1 MRYPPA
7 RRDSTSEL
15 HFGRMVADP
24 YRWLEPGDSDDVR
37 EWSMAQEGLWQSQIS
52 ELSGRN
58 YWSERLRQL
67 LGAGYRSTPS
77 WRGTREFFIRR
88 SAAEEL
94 GILYT
99 RKDSE
104 SEIEVLIDPLAINPG
119 GTTTLDSWQP
129 SKEGD
134 LLAYQLSTG
143 GTEESTLYVMD
154 VETHEVIDGPIDR
167 ARYSPIA
174 WLPGGKAFYYV
185 RRLAPELLKE
195 EERAYHRRVY
205 FHIVGTNPD
214 SDVEIF
220 GSGLEMTN
228 YYGVSLSMDG
238 RWLTLSASAGTEP
251 RNDLWL
257 ADLHTSSPSAPK
269 FILIQSAE
277 SDAQTSLEP
286 LRDGRILIGTN
297 FDAPRGRICISSPTT
312 LLSVGESAEWR
323 DLVPEDPEAV
333 LGGWAVLDGP
343 LMPASMLLVLWNRH
357 TVSEITVHSLETG
370 ERQST
375 IPLPGLGTITGIA
388 VRPEGGHEAWFGYT
402 DHVTPPTIYSFDG
415 RTLEVKKYAD
425 PPGVVTPPKVFAQLI
440 TYTSFDDTQ
449 VRMFILSSQE
459 SADTPRPTVLYG
471 YGGFGVGL
479 NPTFSAT
486 ALAWVEAGG
495 VWAVANIRGGDE
507 EGEEWHRQGM
517 RGEKQNVF
525 DDFIYAAHYLINS
538 GWTSPE
544 HLAIEGGSNGGLLVG
559 AALTQRPDLFAAV
572 VCSAPL
578 LDMIRYEL
586 HGLGATWSDEY
597 GSAAIEEEFEW
608 LIGYSPYHQVRE
620 GENYP
625 ATLFTVFEGDTRV
638 DPLHARKMC
647 AALQH
652 AQSKEDSRP
661 ILIRAER
668 NVGHGARSLSR
679 TIDLSADSLAFLSK
693 WTGLSENGGSGL

>member
-1 MRYPPA
+1 
-7 RRDSTSEL
+7 
-15 HFGRMVADP
+15 MVADP

>member
-1 MRYPPA
+1 
-7 RRDSTSEL
+7 
-15 HFGRMVADP
+15 MVADP

-693 WTGLSENGGSGL
+693 WTGLSESGGSGL

>member
-1 MRYPPA
+1 MKYPQT
-7 RRDSTSEL
+7 RRDLSREL
-15 HFGRMVADP
+15 YFDREVADP
-24 YRWLEPGDSDDVR
+24 YRWLESGDSDEVR
-37 EWSMAQEGLWQSQIS
+37 DWSMAQEALWQNQLN
-52 ELSGRN
+52 ELSGRD

-67 LGAGYRSTPS
+67 LRAGYRSTPS
-77 WRGTREFFIRR
+77 WRGAREFFIRR
-88 SAAEEL
+88 SAEEEL

-104 SEIEVLIDPLAINPG
+104 SEIEMLIDPLAINPG

-134 LLAYQLSTG
+134 QLSYQLSTG

-195 EERAYHRRVY
+195 EERQYHRRVY
-205 FHIVGTNPD
+205 FHIVGTDPT

-228 YYGVSLSMDG
+228 YYGVSVSMDG

-257 ADLHTSSPSAPK
+257 ADLHASSPSKPK

-343 LMPASMLLVLWNRH
+343 LMPASMLLVLWSRH

-459 SADTPRPTVLYG
+459 RADTPRPTVLYG

-479 NPTFSAT
+479 NPTYSAT

-525 DDFIYAAHYLINS
+525 DDFIYAAHYLINT
-538 GWTSPE
+538 GWTTPE

-578 LDMIRYEL
+578 LDMVRYEL

-652 AQSKEDSRP
+652 AQSEEGSRT
-661 ILIRAER
+661 ILIRTER